1 MHGSSINL
9 EFSMKKY
16 IFLFILFFIR
26 FAFATD
32 QFDGTYLT
40 IPQVKVNNTTYTNV
54 KITIKDI
61 LSIGNTV
68 SLSVIDTYSPS
79 SNELFI
85 PSVQAYGRTY
95 NSVLVHVGDVISV
108 GSASQASVFT
118 LSSSTGNT
126 MPAINTCD
134 GMGVSPDLQW
144 INAPSG
150 TKEFALLMKTVAP
163 TETKYNWVLY
173 SIPGSINALNKDN
186 FGIGLPGLGSDGP
199 FLGYQAPCSQGP
211 GVKVYTFTIYALSA
225 SPVLGLTPPS
235 GSNLLNSISS
245 ITLSTASLDL
255 SYNAPGTSGFGQS
268 SQCNLIKNSTK
279 ASKSGT
285 PSVSCDGTF
294 AYLGSTGLTTDT
306 MMTGI
311 TATNLQVPI
320 AQNFIGANAWK
331 IPLNPKIASAPT
343 SVLDGPIGVAI
354 NGIPIFNP
362 CKQGGCQNS
371 NGGGDTK
378 VLGELDICNG
388 HAGRADDYHYHA
400 APTCLMSQQNPN
412 YWDTHPL
419 GWALDGYAIFGYND
433 SDGNSAVRDSICGG
447 NTKTTS
453 NAPSGYAYHVTDASP
468 YILSCLMG
476 VPSPDL
482 LNQAS
487 KYSPLRKPP
496 VDPLPKVSNMTLSSN
511 NTSGY
516 TLLEFTS
523 ASTFNTT
530 PDNSSTYSTVNPSG
544 TYQIQYKSI
553 AGSALTEI
561 LALTQ
566 NKGKTACWEFQFL
579 NKTLSK
585 SSQPTEYFCK

>member
-1 MHGSSINL
+1 M
-9 EFSMKKY
+9 
-16 IFLFILFFIR
+16 
-26 FAFATD
+26 
-32 QFDGTYLT
+32 T

-285 PSVSCDGTF
+285 PSVSCDGTLSNKPRSIKLAF
-294 AYLGSTGLTTDT
+294 T
-306 MMTGI
+306 
-311 TATNLQVPI
+311 
-320 AQNFIGANAWK
+320 
-331 IPLNPKIASAPT
+331 
-343 SVLDGPIGVAI
+343 VARI
-354 NGIPIFNP
+354 
-362 CKQGGCQNS
+362 
-371 NGGGDTK
+371 
-378 VLGELDICNG
+378 
-388 HAGRADDYHYHA
+388 
-400 APTCLMSQQNPN
+400 
-412 YWDTHPL
+412 
-419 GWALDGYAIFGYND
+419 
-433 SDGNSAVRDSICGG
+433 
-447 NTKTTS
+447 
-453 NAPSGYAYHVTDASP
+453 
-468 YILSCLMG
+468 
-476 VPSPDL
+476 
-482 LNQAS
+482 
-487 KYSPLRKPP
+487 
-496 VDPLPKVSNMTLSSN
+496 
-511 NTSGY
+511 
-516 TLLEFTS
+516 
-523 ASTFNTT
+523 
-530 PDNSSTYSTVNPSG
+530 
-544 TYQIQYKSI
+544 
-553 AGSALTEI
+553 
-561 LALTQ
+561 
-566 NKGKTACWEFQFL
+566 
-579 NKTLSK
+579 
-585 SSQPTEYFCK
+585 